1 MYLLG
6 DMTYFAVDSWFKQT
20 HSCESCTWKVQLEGL
35 SLLTS
40 SLHAMDLQKKIEL
53 KKIVS
58 LRVSVYFRAAFIVL
72 LSEPAT

>member
-40 SLHAMDLQKKIEL
+40 SLHAMDLQKKNRN
-53 KKIVS
+53 KKNSKLESKCVFQGSIHCP
-58 LRVSVYFRAAFIVL
+58 SV
-72 LSEPAT
+72 